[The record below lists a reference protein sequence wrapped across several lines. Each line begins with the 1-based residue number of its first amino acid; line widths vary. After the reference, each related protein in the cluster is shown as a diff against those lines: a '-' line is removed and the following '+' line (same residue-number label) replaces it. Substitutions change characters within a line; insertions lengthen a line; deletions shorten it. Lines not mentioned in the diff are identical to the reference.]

1 MKNLFYSLLFLLSL
15 AACQNSGTPDGQA
28 EQTDSTTVEEEAP
41 VATTSC
47 YIHAVGQD
55 TTWVQLTITV
65 DGSVSGTYDWIP
77 YEKDSARGT
86 LSGKKEGDLLKLTYD
101 YMIEGSQQQEEKLMK
116 LTGDQLA
123 DGEGELVEG
132 EGGMLKLKDPA
143 SVAFQPM
150 TKVDCK

>member
-1 MKNLFYSLLFLLSL
+1 MKNLFYTLFCILSL

-28 EQTDSTTVEEEAP
+28 AQTDTTAVVEETP
-41 VATTSC
+41 VAATSC
-47 YIHAVGQD
+47 YISTLGQD
-55 TTWVQLTITV
+55 TTWVQLTITA
-65 DGSVSGTYDWIP
+65 DGAVSGTYDWVP
-77 YEKDSARGT
+77 FEKDSARGT

-101 YMIEGSQQQEEKLMK
+101 YMIEGSQQQEEKVMK
-116 LTGDQLA
+116 MTGDQLA

-143 SVAFQPM
+143 SVAFKPM

>member
-1 MKNLFYSLLFLLSL
+1 
-15 AACQNSGTPDGQA
+15 
-28 EQTDSTTVEEEAP
+28 
-41 VATTSC
+41 
-47 YIHAVGQD
+47 
-55 TTWVQLTITV
+55 
-65 DGSVSGTYDWIP
+65 
-77 YEKDSARGT
+77 
-86 LSGKKEGDLLKLTYD
+86 
-101 YMIEGSQQQEEKLMK
+101 MIEGSQQQEEKLMK